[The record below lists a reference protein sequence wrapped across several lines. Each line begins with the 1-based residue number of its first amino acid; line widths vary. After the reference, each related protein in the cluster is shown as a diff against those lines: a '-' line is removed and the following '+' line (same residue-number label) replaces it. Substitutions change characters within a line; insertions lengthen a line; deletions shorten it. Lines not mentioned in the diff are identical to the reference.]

1 MRTARS
7 EEVGHVDTTNLH
19 TSSIKFLDHFLCLI
33 PEDDAELTMT
43 FPTDSAFGGL
53 AVSVVAAAVATTT
66 LNVHRSICQFKPLEP
81 LSAEAARYCS
91 MMERVV
97 DFRKFMDKYVNYPG
111 FVVMYQ
117 TLSSW
122 CEAWHIDMKLVRE
135 DVIAQATS
143 ELDASIDFMKSKQNF
158 ASSIPDLLRLEDS
171 PSCDAAMSL
180 FKDLFRSI
188 DSAVVT
194 SFLTAYECM
203 QDSLQTF
210 EEIIETVS
218 GDDGTTANR
227 IKFSASTKQGDMIFG
242 LLTIS
247 QCLHRS
253 LGEAASE
260 SRQQLKAACKE
271 LVTDFELPAPLL
283 KCLD

>member
-1 MRTARS
+1 
-7 EEVGHVDTTNLH
+7 
-19 TSSIKFLDHFLCLI
+19 
-33 PEDDAELTMT
+33 
-43 FPTDSAFGGL
+43 
-53 AVSVVAAAVATTT
+53 
-66 LNVHRSICQFKPLEP
+66 
-81 LSAEAARYCS
+81 
-91 MMERVV
+91 
-97 DFRKFMDKYVNYPG
+97 
-111 FVVMYQ
+111 
-117 TLSSW
+117 
-122 CEAWHIDMKLVRE
+122 
-135 DVIAQATS
+135 
-143 ELDASIDFMKSKQNF
+143 MKSKQNF

-253 LGEAASE
+253 LDEAASE
-260 SRQQLKAACKE
+260 SRQQLKAATKE
-271 LVTDFELPAPLL
+271 LESLRRSLDELASAVTYPNLKDAAPQRREGIGASLLHHELR
-283 KCLD
+283 C